1 MEVRNEQYREC
12 GLCRRGKWKGR
23 ERGRGV
29 TPSISGSTIE
39 RALLNLSLKLCTSWH
54 AAAAVQFRASETA
67 SCFQVGPTLA
77 FIDFCHEKKE

>member
-1 MEVRNEQYREC
+1 MERKRD
-12 GLCRRGKWKGR
+12 R
-23 ERGRGV
+23 ER
-29 TPSISGSTIE
+29 SDSIISGSIVE

-54 AAAAVQFRASETA
+54 AAAATAVQFRASETA